1 MTNLLV
7 QKDFII
13 KSIKLIDIGYI
24 IVLDFLA
31 AYYSATLLDHFFFKL
46 FGDHNVNK
54 NKFRVLSEILI
65 QVMITGIIAYI
76 LRNLIEYIPFP
87 LNGIKGYNHMRV
99 KELRDGPIL
108 LFFIFLFQY
117 KLQEKV
123 EYLGKIT
130 YF

>member
-1 MTNLLV
+1 MTNLLL
-7 QKDFII
+7 QKDIII

-31 AYYSATLLDHFFFKL
+31 GYYSATLLDHLFLKL
-46 FGDHNVNK
+46 FGDHNLNK
-54 NKFRVLSEILI
+54 NKFRVLFEILV
-65 QVMITGIIAYI
+65 QVMITAIIAYI
-76 LRNLIEYIPFP
+76 LRNLIEYVPFP
-87 LNGIKGYNHMRV
+87 LNGISGYNHMRV
-99 KELRDGPIL
+99 KELKDGPIL

>member
-1 MTNLLV
+1 MTNLLI
-7 QKDFII
+7 QKNIII

-31 AYYSATLLDHFFFKL
+31 GYYSAIFLDHFFFKL
-46 FGDHNVNK
+46 FGNHNLNK
-54 NKFRVLSEILI
+54 NKFRVLCEILI

-76 LRNLIEYIPFP
+76 LRNLIEYVPFP
-87 LNGIKGYNHMRV
+87 LNGVSGYNHMRV